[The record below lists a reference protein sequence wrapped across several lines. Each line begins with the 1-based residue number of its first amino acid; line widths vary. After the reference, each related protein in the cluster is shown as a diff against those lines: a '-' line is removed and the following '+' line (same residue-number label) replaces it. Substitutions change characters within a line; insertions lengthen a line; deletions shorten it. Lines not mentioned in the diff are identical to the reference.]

1 MTFLIGLAAFA
12 AFEVA
17 AVKYGAD
24 SRDHDRT
31 RRAI

>member
-12 AFEVA
+12 AFEAA

-24 SRDHDRT
+24 SRDPERT
-31 RRAI
+31 SRSV